1 MVSSITGDA
10 RGSEHLPSEQYE
22 SAIAAGGMRTERGT
36 GGTLPFSF
44 DMDYEDPLFGPIA
57 GSSNSNTFKHHSTS
71 DFSARSDM
79 APAWVEEILLNPLTA
94 VQVAAANI
102 NINSIG
108 GLDSFGLGSWLETMG
123 RTRPLGGGTGIGGVD
138 GSKYRDFQAA
148 QYENN
153 PLCIVPAAIGAREIH
168 AAVRKR

>member
-1 MVSSITGDA
+1 MVSNITGVHQVPHNHQHRTDA
-10 RGSEHLPSEQYE
+10 PSLSEQYE
-22 SAIAAGGMRTERGT
+22 GVTGAGGTGT

-57 GSSNSNTFKHHSTS
+57 GNASKHHSST
-71 DFSARSDM
+71 DFTARGDM
-79 APAWVEEILLNPLTA
+79 APAWVEEMLLNPLTA
-94 VQVAAANI
+94 VQVAAANM

-108 GLDSFGLGSWLETMG
+108 GLGSWLETMSL
-123 RTRPLGGGTGIGGVD
+123 TRASGGGGGGVD

-153 PLCIVPAAIGAREIH
+153 PLCIIPPAIGAREIH

>member
-1 MVSSITGDA
+1 M
-10 RGSEHLPSEQYE
+10 
-22 SAIAAGGMRTERGT
+22 
-36 GGTLPFSF
+36 PFSF

-57 GSSNSNTFKHHSTS
+57 GSVSKHHSSS
-71 DFSARSDM
+71 DFAARSDM

-102 NINSIG
+102 NSIG
-108 GLDSFGLGSWLETMG
+108 GLESFGLGSWLETMSL
-123 RTRPLGGGTGIGGVD
+123 TRSSGGVD
-138 GSKYRDFQAA
+138 GYKYRDFQAK

-153 PLCIVPAAIGAREIH
+153 PLCIVPTAIGAREIH